1 VGKKT
6 MKKKV
11 AQEFPVLVE
20 RAGKMI
26 RAGHVKTVS
35 GRPVVHLTVALT
47 EQEGNSLFNGLARSL
62 YPGKAVRVVPHT
74 ESSRKSLREAGYK
87 L

>member
-1 VGKKT
+1 
-6 MKKKV
+6 MKKK
-11 AQEFPVLVE
+11 APTEFPLVLV
-20 RAGKMI
+20 RPGKTI
-26 RAGHVKTVS
+26 RAGHVKIVR